1 LTARTLGTLL
11 LIWHLTVMRCCSRRT
26 GRCVTVDAVGTKDV
40 RKTDSRLAARCAA
53 VASIGAAVIHFA
65 VAPMHWKDWLPS
77 GAFFASIAVCQLMWG
92 FVAWTRPT
100 RLVLAAGIVGNAGA
114 AALWVM
120 SRAAG
125 APIGPNAGEPEAVDA
140 AGICVLLLQ
149 CYVVMGAVWAS
160 RRRYRAEEVSGFGRA
175 LVLLGA
181 NAVMAGAV
189 TVGLASGLQG
199 HGHHHGEP
207 AEAEAGL
214 VPAHD
219 AHMADH
225 EHQVVPPAPPPGT
238 ESGLPVTDMSLS
250 TGGDHHSESV
260 TPAEVDGHQHNHGD

>member
-1 LTARTLGTLL
+1 
-11 LIWHLTVMRCCSRRT
+11 
-26 GRCVTVDAVGTKDV
+26 
-40 RKTDSRLAARCAA
+40 
-53 VASIGAAVIHFA
+53 VIHFA
-65 VAPMHWKDWLPS
+65 VTPMHWKDWMPS
-77 GAFFASIAVCQLMWG
+77 GLFFASIAVFQLMWG
-92 FVAWTRPT
+92 FVAWARPT

-120 SRAAG
+120 SRTAG

-149 CYVVMGAVWAS
+149 CYVVMGALWAW
-160 RRRYRAEEVSGFGRA
+160 RRRYRAQEVSGFGRA

-199 HGHHHGEP
+199 HGHHHGGP

-219 AHMADH
+219 AHMAGHDH
-225 EHQVVPPAPPPGT
+225 YVVPSIPSSDGVAPPAPAPGA

-250 TGGDHHSESV
+250 TGGDHHSESA
-260 TPAEVDGHQHNHGD
+260 TPAEVDGHQHDHDD